1 MSFIALWL
9 AFPEL
14 FPYQQ
19 VMDRLSS
26 SMSPVSSIDD
36 YSGHNIWNPLF
47 ELLFLEHVNGIVV
60 SYFCG
65 PQLGQDRTLVTL
77 LSIYSVTRRRCSS
90 LHGDSLGTTVH
101 GVSIWYALLSPL
113 IRLHATKVF
122 VRDWE
127 MVPKIYRFQ

>member
-36 YSGHNIWNPLF
+36 YSGHNMWNPLF

-60 SYFCG
+60 SYFVD
-65 PQLGQDRTLVTL
+65 LNLVK
-77 LSIYSVTRRRCSS
+77 I
-90 LHGDSLGTTVH
+90 
-101 GVSIWYALLSPL
+101 ALLSLCSRFTSLQGGGVRLYMVIHWAPL
-113 IRLHATKVF
+113 SMEFVF
-122 VRDWE
+122 G
-127 MVPKIYRFQ
+127 MHYCHP